1 MTTMID
7 IQNMARASAANTNF
21 ANGDPFVLEN
31 FDPFFADFT
40 KTFHNY
46 LMKINWWIILKYIH
60 FIHYITKIVILVNAQ
75 TFPLNQQKT

>member
-46 LMKINWWIILKYIH
+46 LMKINAD
-60 FIHYITKIVILVNAQ
+60 AQ
-75 TFPLNQQKT
+75 KLRIAEYYYPGHGLDAFYTTRKVKPK